1 MSFKF
6 QPDYNLSVSRA
17 DLEAAIKKI
26 TKKARAKDP
35 NVFEIS
41 YLMGRMMC
49 RSLDGKVDIAAA
61 GEWGKPVKT
70 SGFAMKKLA
79 ARLPDADPIRL
90 GFYEGRLFVE
100 SFSLPAGTGT

>member
-1 MSFKF
+1 MSFKSNSG
-6 QPDYNLSVSRA
+6 YHLSVSRP

-26 TKKARAKDP
+26 TRKARAKDP

-61 GEWGKPVKT
+61 GEWGNPPTKP
-70 SGFAMKKLA
+70 SSPCAHRDIERG
-79 ARLPDADPIRL
+79 
-90 GFYEGRLFVE
+90 
-100 SFSLPAGTGT
+100 